1 MSAPTVT
8 RPRSVDFS
16 DPAPRR
22 RRRRRLVI
30 AALLV
35 LITAGIVWLV
45 WFSSVLQV
53 REVRVVGVEGA
64 RAAEVLAAAAVPV
77 GLPLARVDAGSAEQG
92 VRDLPWVSVVEV
104 RRGWPNEVV
113 LAVEVRE
120 PVAVLDPAVPVP
132 DSLMAGGTLSGSAA
146 GSAPGSATGSAPAT
160 GQWGIDA
167 DGVVFPVANE
177 LPRRLPKVRAE
188 GAALAAATS
197 VVNGLPAD
205 LLKRVVSV
213 SATTLDDIDLHLRSG
228 DVVRWG
234 SALDSETKAEVL
246 RALLG
251 RKADMYDVSAPE
263 LPTTF
268 KLR

>member
-1 MSAPTVT
+1 MSTPTAT
-8 RPRSVDFS
+8 RPRPVDLS
-16 DPAPRR
+16 DRGPRR
-22 RRRRRLVI
+22 RRRRRLLVV
-30 AALLV
+30 ALLV
-35 LITAGIVWLV
+35 LLTAGTVWLV
-45 WFSSVLQV
+45 WFSSVLEV
-53 REVRVVGVEGA
+53 REVRVAGVEGVRA
-64 RAAEVLAAAAVPV
+64 DEVLRAADVPV
-77 GLPLARVDAGSAEQG
+77 GLPLARVDAAATEQG
-92 VRDLPWVSVVEV
+92 IRGLPWVEAVEV

-120 PVAVLDPAVPVP
+120 PIAVLDPSAPVP
-132 DSLMAGGTLSGSAA
+132 DSVAAAGGNG
-146 GSAPGSATGSAPAT
+146 P
-160 GQWGIDA
+160 WGIDA
-167 DGVVFPVANE
+167 DGVVFPAE
-177 LPRRLPKVRAE
+177 DGLPRRLPRVRAE

-197 VVNGLPAD
+197 VVNALPED

-213 SATTLDDIDLHLRSG
+213 TATTLDDIDLHLRSG

-234 SALDSETKAEVL
+234 SALDSDTKADVL